1 MMIHPIEDEILEKLW
16 ELKEEKKVATDAATL
31 ELPLERADVEAA
43 LVDLQRAGAVR
54 NGESIELL
62 SPGEERGRA
71 IVRRHRLAEILFT
84 EVLDVDLHDAEQ
96 SACELEH
103 TLSERVVDRVCTF
116 LGHPPKCPHGRS
128 IPQGSCCRSFE
139 RKVDPLITRLNDL
152 AIGSSGRIVFISPR
166 HAARLN
172 RLASLGVIPGTDVR
186 LMQRRPSIVI
196 GCGETSI
203 AIESDVA
210 SEIWVRPGE
219 ERLKSKS

>member
-16 ELKEEKKVATDAATL
+16 EMKEEGRPATNAASL
-31 ELPLERADVEAA
+31 DLPLELGDVEAA
-43 LVDLQRAGAVR
+43 LGDLHRAGALR
-54 NGESIELL
+54 GEALIEFL
-62 SPGEERGRA
+62 PAGEERGRA

-116 LGHPPKCPHGRS
+116 LGHPPKCPHGRA

-152 AIGSSGRIVFISPR
+152 AIGSSGRIMFISPR

-172 RLASLGVIPGTDVR
+172 RLASLGVIPGTEVR

-203 AIESDVA
+203 AIETDVA
-210 SEIWVRPGE
+210 AEIWVRPESAG
-219 ERLKSKS
+219 